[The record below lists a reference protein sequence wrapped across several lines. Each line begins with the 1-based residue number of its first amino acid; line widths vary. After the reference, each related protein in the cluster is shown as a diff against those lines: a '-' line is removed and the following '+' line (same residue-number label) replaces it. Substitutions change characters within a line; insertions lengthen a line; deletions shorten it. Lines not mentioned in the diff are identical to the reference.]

1 VANSRNDSVPKR
13 LLLVEP
19 DAVVSQWLRP
29 TFDRISK
36 ATICGDFLSARSQLL
51 SAAPD
56 ILVTNLRL
64 GEYNGLHLVLLATS
78 DRGVTRSVVYSDRP
92 DAYLI
97 REAQNLGGFFE
108 RTERLPY
115 ALPGYV
121 HFALPEKDRREASR
135 YDRRAAFRGGRRGA
149 DVTISG

>member
-1 VANSRNDSVPKR
+1 VANSRKDGVMKR

-19 DAVVSQWLRP
+19 DATVSQWLRP
-29 TFDRISK
+29 TCERLAR

-51 SAAPD
+51 SAALD

-78 DRGVTRSVVYSDRP
+78 DGGVTRSVVYSDRP
-92 DAYLI
+92 DPYLI
-97 REAQNLGGFFE
+97 REAQTLGAFFE
-108 RTERLPY
+108 RTERLPFSLTGY
-115 ALPGYV
+115 A

-135 YDRRAAFRGGRRGA
+135 YDRRGAFRGGRRSA
-149 DVTISG
+149 DVAITG

>member
-1 VANSRNDSVPKR
+1 MKR
-13 LLLVEP
+13 VLLVEP
-19 DAVVSQWLRP
+19 DATVGQWLRP
-29 TFDRISK
+29 PFERI
-36 ATICGDFLSARSQLL
+36 ARTTICGDFLSARSQLL

-78 DRGVTRSVVYSDRP
+78 DGGVTRSVVYSDRP

-97 REAQNLGGFFE
+97 REAQTLGAFFE

-115 ALPGYV
+115 SLVGYA
-121 HFALPEKDRREASR
+121 HFALPERDRREAPR
-135 YDRRAAFRGGRRGA
+135 YDRRSAFRGGRRGA
-149 DVTISG
+149 DVAISG

>member
-1 VANSRNDSVPKR
+1 LANSRNDGVPKR

-19 DAVVSQWLRP
+19 DAAVSQWLKP
-29 TFDRISK
+29 TFDRIAK
-36 ATICGDFLSARSQLL
+36 ATICSDFLSARSQLL
-51 SAAPD
+51 SAAPE

-92 DAYLI
+92 DPYLI
-97 REAQNLGGFFE
+97 REAQTLGAFFE
-108 RTERLPY
+108 QTERLPY

-121 HFALPEKDRREASR
+121 RFALPERDRREASP
-135 YDRRAAFRGGRRGA
+135 YDRRSAFRGGRRGA
-149 DVTISG
+149 DVAISS